1 MRTLAGWFGLFFVLS
16 TSAFAAPGA
25 AEKEWT
31 YLTFLNGHN
40 NLDPFGAID
49 INEAEKVGSTD
60 KINVIFQWASLASKT
75 TKRIYV
81 TQDSDPTQVTSPVIE
96 ELPRVDMGDWRA
108 LAEFIQW
115 GARNYPA
122 KRYFVSVWNHGT
134 GWHKFKLSGGM
145 QASDIS
151 LDDLTGN
158 YITTKQLGE
167 AMRVAS
173 QGMGRKIDLYGS
185 DACLMAMAEIAAEM
199 SDSVHYFVGSQ
210 ELEPGKGWPYD
221 QFLAAWNKNPQASPA
236 DVAKILAQ
244 EYVKSYQGG
253 TQGKAEVTFSA
264 FDLSKIDLLH
274 TAVGQMSLK
283 IQALS
288 GSDRDKVAGAAKST
302 LNFFYED
309 YRDLGDFARRT
320 KNLNIHRDAKN
331 AANALETAVKTFVIS
346 TINTPA
352 YSNAS
357 GVSFW
362 LPTEKYSYDSYKS
375 AYSELRFQEKT
386 SWSEAAKTLVK

>member
-1 MRTLAGWFGLFFVLS
+1 MRLLTAISLLALTCSW
-16 TSAFAAPGA
+16 SAQA
-25 AEKEWT
+25 AEIKEWT

-60 KINVIFQWASLASKT
+60 QINIVFQWASLASKT
-75 TKRIYV
+75 TKRLLI
-81 TQDSDPTQVTSPVIE
+81 TKDSDPTLVTSPVIQ

-108 LAEFIQW
+108 LADFIQW
-115 GARNYPA
+115 GAENFPA

-134 GWHKFKLSGGM
+134 GWHKFKLSGVINP
-145 QASDIS
+145 SDIS

-158 YITTKQLGE
+158 YITTRQLGE

-173 QGMGRKIDLYGS
+173 EALGRKIDLYGS
-185 DACLMAMAEIAAEM
+185 DACLMAMAEVASEM
-199 SDSVHYFVGSQ
+199 SDSVDFFVGSQ
-210 ELEPGKGWPYD
+210 ELEPGRGWPYD
-221 QFLAAWNKNPQASPA
+221 QFLSAWAKKPELTPPE
-236 DVAKILAQ
+236 VAKLLAQ
-244 EYVKSYQGG
+244 EYFKSYQGG
-253 TQGKAEVTFSA
+253 TQGTAEVTFSA
-264 FDLSKIDLLH
+264 FDLSKINTLH
-274 TAVGQMSLK
+274 SAVGALSQK
-283 IQALS
+283 IQTLS
-288 GSDRDKVAGAAKST
+288 SADRDKVILAAKNT

-309 YRDLGDFARRT
+309 YRDLGEFARRT
-320 KNLNIHRDAKN
+320 KALSVHRDLKT
-331 AANALETAVKTFVIS
+331 AATAVENAVKSFVITAQNS
-346 TINTPA
+346 SA
-352 YSNAS
+352 YSAAS

>member
-1 MRTLAGWFGLFFVLS
+1 MRVFASCLGLVLS
-16 TSAFAAPGA
+16 LASSAYAQ
-25 AEKEWT
+25 EKEWT

-40 NLDPFGAID
+40 NLDPYGFID

-60 KINVIFQWASLASKT
+60 KINVVIQWASLASKT
-75 TKRIYV
+75 TKRLYI
-81 TQDSDPTQVTSPVIE
+81 TQDSDTAQVTSPIVE

-115 GARNYPA
+115 GVRNYPA

-173 QGMGRKIDLYGS
+173 QSLGRKIDLYGS
-185 DACLMAMAEIAAEM
+185 DACLMAMVEIAAEM
-199 SDSVHYFVGSQ
+199 SDSVDFFVGSQ

-221 QFLAAWNKNPQASPA
+221 QFLAAWSKTPLASPQ
-236 DVAKILAQ
+236 DVSKLLAQ

-264 FDLSKIDLLH
+264 FDLSKIDLLQA
-274 TAVGQMSLK
+274 AVAQMSVK

-288 GSDRDKVAGAAKST
+288 ASDRDKVSAVAKST

-309 YRDLGDFARRT
+309 YRDLGDFAKRT
-320 KNLNIHRDAKN
+320 KNLKIHRDAK
-331 AANALETAVKTFVIS
+331 AAATALENAIKSFVITAV
-346 TINTPA
+346 NTPA
-352 YSNAS
+352 YSDAS